1 MWKYPNSDKVTTK
14 IAGSSKDIDQKSHY
28 TESLSHIYLSS
39 DLTLH
44 EIVRENHKFHL
55 YVSSSLDYGVCPYCG
70 CHNKSVHSRYIRTI
84 QDLSILGEPVV
95 LYVEIRKFF
104 CSNHSCHKK
113 TFAEQPGDEVFRY
126 RRRTCRCER
135 TVARHGISTS
145 AKSASRLLG
154 HLGIRIS
161 ASTVLRD
168 LHRMRPSKHE
178 DVTKIGVDDWAWRK
192 GVRYGSIIIDYER
205 GHPIDLLG
213 DRGADSF
220 EKWIEEHKKVGVVS
234 RDRSTD
240 YSSAIASSERPIT
253 EVADKFHLI
262 KNITDRMAKL
272 IAENYSDYR
281 RAIRDEE
288 DRFTEEME
296 QSSGVY
302 GKDPTIENADSR
314 DVKFKEV
321 KELQEKG
328 LKPTTI
334 AKRLGIA
341 RQTATKYCR
350 MKGLPQ
356 RNSKLRNE
364 YYKYDAYVEQE
375 SKKGKPLCIIHKEV
389 TLMGFSGSLS
399 PFYEHYKYL
408 SDGHRGYRSKDW
420 KPSTQN
426 IKLQD
431 NRSVLLPIKSIMSI
445 IDIALKHKDMNES
458 QQKTFNLLISLP
470 WFKEMFGATERFCQV
485 IKGKETTELIKWM
498 RCYWKTSIA
507 SLKTFILG
515 IMRDFQAVR
524 NTIKLDIT
532 NGITE
537 GFVNKLKTI
546 KRGMY
551 GKAGIELLKNKI
563 VMEYT
568 LFN

>member
-55 YVSSSLDYGVCPYCG
+55 YVSSSLDYGICPYCG

-328 LKPTTI
+328 FKPTTI

>member
-1 MWKYPNSDKVTTK
+1 
-14 IAGSSKDIDQKSHY
+14 
-28 TESLSHIYLSS
+28 
-39 DLTLH
+39 
-44 EIVRENHKFHL
+44 
-55 YVSSSLDYGVCPYCG
+55 
-70 CHNKSVHSRYIRTI
+70 
-84 QDLSILGEPVV
+84 
-95 LYVEIRKFF
+95 
-104 CSNHSCHKK
+104 
-113 TFAEQPGDEVFRY
+113 
-126 RRRTCRCER
+126 
-135 TVARHGISTS
+135 
-145 AKSASRLLG
+145 
-154 HLGIRIS
+154 
-161 ASTVLRD
+161 
-168 LHRMRPSKHE
+168 MRPSKHE

-328 LKPTTI
+328 FKPTTI

>member
-281 RAIRDEE
+281 RDIRDEE

-314 DVKFKEV
+314 NVKFKEV

-328 LKPTTI
+328 FKPTTI

-458 QQKTFNLLISLP
+458 QQKTFNLLITLP

>member
-55 YVSSSLDYGVCPYCG
+55 YVSSSLDYGICPYCG

-205 GHPIDLLG
+205 GHPIDLIG

-328 LKPTTI
+328 FKPTTI